1 MRTVGSD
8 GDQTLRAIRR
18 AAADLI
24 AEHGFEAMNLRQLAA
39 RVGLKVGSLY
49 NYIGSKQ
56 NILYGLILNVMEDLL
71 ETVKVRVLLYEDP
84 LVQFRSFVQLH
95 LQFHIERRNDV
106 LIATTELRSLEP
118 HNLRQIIHLR
128 NRYEATLSQI
138 IRSGCRNGQ
147 FQVPDAKLTA
157 LALLP
162 MLTGVAQWY
171 RPDQRLSR
179 DTLLELYVRLA
190 LQLVG
195 ASVEKKLT
203 LLPRDGV
210 EIDRSK
216 ADVLRAF
223 GPRGRR
229 IKASPG

>member
-1 MRTVGSD
+1 VGSD

-24 AEHGFEAMNLRQLAA
+24 AEHGFEAMNLRQLAT
-39 RVGLKVGSLY
+39 RVGITASSLY

-56 NILYGLILNVMEDLL
+56 DLLYGLIRNVMEDLL
-71 ETVKVRVLLYEDP
+71 EGVDARVLSHSDP
-84 LVQFRSFVQLH
+84 VVQFRSFVQLH

-118 HNLRQIIHLR
+118 RNLNQIVHLR
-128 NRYEATLSQI
+128 NRYEATLSRI
-138 IRSGCRNGQ
+138 IRRGCRDGE
-147 FQVPDAKLTA
+147 FLVADAKLTA

-171 RPDQRLSR
+171 RSGGRLSR
-179 DTLLELYVRLA
+179 DALLESYVRLA

-195 ASVEKKLT
+195 TSVGINLS
-203 LLPRDGV
+203 LLPREDV
-210 EIDRSK
+210 QFNRSN

-223 GPRGRR
+223 GARSRRG
-229 IKASPG
+229 